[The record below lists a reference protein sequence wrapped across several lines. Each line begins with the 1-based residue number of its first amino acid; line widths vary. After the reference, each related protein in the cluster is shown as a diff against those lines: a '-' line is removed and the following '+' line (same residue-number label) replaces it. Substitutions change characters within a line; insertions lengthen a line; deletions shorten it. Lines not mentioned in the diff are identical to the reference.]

1 MIVAKEVDNKVDE
14 FVAAF
19 AKAGV
24 VFTPEE
30 IDIVFGTDTFVGI
43 SPNLIFFVITRI
55 YDFVHHFNVYSYQ
68 IMWGIFSILCI
79 AAIDYTAIHYAEMI

>member
-1 MIVAKEVDNKVDE
+1 MSKKIDNKVNE

-30 IDIVFGTDTFVGI
+30 IDIVFGFYTQKLY
-43 SPNLIFFVITRI
+43 NLIGELT
-55 YDFVHHFNVYSYQ
+55 DEDGN
-68 IMWGIFSILCI
+68 
-79 AAIDYTAIHYAEMI
+79 

>member
-1 MIVAKEVDNKVDE
+1 MNCSVYASEAFVGWQATAKEVDNKVDE

-30 IDIVFGTDTFVGI
+30 IDIVFGFYTQKLY
-43 SPNLIFFVITRI
+43 NLIGELT
-55 YDFVHHFNVYSYQ
+55 DEN
-68 IMWGIFSILCI
+68 G
-79 AAIDYTAIHYAEMI
+79 D